1 MVFTCTFCD
10 REFNDKMGLKIHL
23 SQCAFKRTQV
33 IENNETYNTDVIGKN
48 IYSGAQEQIDTLLI
62 VMQEK
67 LPVVRDVNLNQ
78 PYLPHYSNTNKQT
91 TKTTTNKQT
100 TSATITKQKNK
111 TKFFKK

>member
-10 REFNDKMGLKIHL
+10 REFNNKMGLKIHL

-33 IENNETYNTDVIGKN
+33 IDVIRKN

-78 PYLPHYSNTNKQT
+78 PYLPNYSNTNKQT

-100 TSATITKQKNK
+100 TSVTITKQKNK
-111 TKFFKK
+111 TKQNFLKNNFE